1 VAGLVAPEFQ
11 IFTPPNA
18 LAFANGMVSLIDH
31 GLADCDQGFG
41 VGVTDCS
48 SGGFAFQEATAA
60 TVGMGSGWWKDVE
73 RCGKVGMRMV
83 QKTSSVQDFSVLK
96 VAVRPQSCALDTDS
110 RNNDLGQ

>member
-1 VAGLVAPEFQ
+1 MAGLVAPEFQ

-60 TVGMGSGWWKDVE
+60 TVGMG
-73 RCGKVGMRMV
+73 
-83 QKTSSVQDFSVLK
+83 
-96 VAVRPQSCALDTDS
+96 
-110 RNNDLGQ
+110 